1 MNLECEYEKQDAKVL
16 LKWFWRTYVRR
27 RTPWIIAAL
36 LFMAVQGS
44 MLGVLSYLIGPM
56 FDTVF
61 LEKDEAMLVVLG
73 AMVFAVFATRGVS
86 GFLQRWVTSR
96 VGEWIKYDL
105 RLDMMRQV
113 MLLDYPF
120 FVSNEPGALINR
132 VIQDTDN
139 VKAVWATLVAP
150 AVRDCIALASLIV
163 VAVSIDWLWTVLAV
177 AGIPLLVLPVWLMQR
192 LTRRAAQ
199 SERRTAARLSAL
211 LDETFNGI
219 HVIKLFGVK
228 DVLLRQFRES
238 SLQNRRDVVRT
249 EVGMSGVP
257 ALVDLVAGLG
267 FFAMLLF
274 AGKEVIEEEKTL
286 GQFMSFFTAV
296 ILLFDPLKRLGFVA
310 ANWARAKVSFQRVYS
325 VFELTPDIVGPG
337 PESQPPV
344 EIGRSDLRCKD
355 VSFDFGGEPVLDG
368 FSAEFKEGRTTGI
381 VGKNGAGKSTLINL
395 LTRIFEARSGTI
407 TVGGR
412 DIREMPVQ
420 DLRASFAV
428 VPQVPGIFDM
438 SIRENIMLGNPDA
451 GADEFDRAASAS
463 LVLDFVNGPE
473 FEGDLDSRCGPGGA
487 MLSGGQRKRIAI
499 ARALIRRTRILLLDE
514 MGAALD
520 AEAESQIH
528 KNIAEIYGDRTVIIV
543 DQNLANLRSVDS
555 IFVLDKG
562 KLAEAGTHEELMG
575 QGGLYRD
582 LYESRPSEAA

>member
-1 MNLECEYEKQDAKVL
+1 MNLEAEYEEQDAGVL

-105 RLDMMRQV
+105 RLDMMRRV

-163 VAVSIDWLWTVLAV
+163 VAVSIDWRWTVLAV
-177 AGIPLLVLPVWLMQR
+177 AGIPLLGLPVWLMQR
-192 LTRRAAQ
+192 LTRRASQ
-199 SERRTAARLSAL
+199 SERRTAAKLAAL
-211 LDETFNGI
+211 LAEIFNGI

-228 DVLLRQFRES
+228 DVLLRQFRDS
-238 SLQNRRDVVRT
+238 SLQNRRDIVRT

-257 ALVDLVAGLG
+257 AMVDLVAGLG

-274 AGKEVIEEEKTL
+274 AGKEVIDEEKTL

-310 ANWARAKVSFQRVYS
+310 ANWARAKVSFQRVYA
-325 VFELTPDIVGPG
+325 VFELTPDIVGPDPG
-337 PESQPPV
+337 SQTPA
-344 EIGRSDLRCKD
+344 ETGRSDLRCED

-368 FSAEFKEGRTTGI
+368 FSAEFKEGCTTGL
-381 VGKNGAGKSTLINL
+381 VGKNGAGKSTLLNI
-395 LTRIFEARSGTI
+395 LTRILEARSGTVTI
-407 TVGGR
+407 GGR
-412 DIREMPVQ
+412 DIREMPIQ
-420 DLRASFAV
+420 DLRALFAV
-428 VPQVPGIFDM
+428 VPQDPGIFDM

-451 GADEFDRAASAS
+451 SADEFDRAASAS
-463 LVLDFVNGPE
+463 LVLDFVRGPE
-473 FEGDLDSRCGPGGA
+473 FDGDLDSRCGPRGA
-487 MLSGGQRKRIAI
+487 KLSGGQRKRIAI
-499 ARALIRRTRILLLDE
+499 ARALIRRTPILLLDE

-520 AEAESQIH
+520 AEAESRVH
-528 KNIAEIYGDRTVIIV
+528 KNIAEIYGGRTVISV
-543 DQNLANLRSVDS
+543 AQNLAILRAIDS

-582 LYESRPSEAA
+582 LYESQASQAA